1 MKSIIGCLLSL
12 TLFSLNGQ
20 EVYIQGGG
28 TLEDWANLSKYR
40 ASNVQIANL
49 EDPNRIVF
57 MGNSI
62 TEGWLYHHPEF
73 FENKSYINRGI
84 GGQTT
89 PQMLIRFKPDVV
101 NLNPKAMVL
110 LAGINDIA
118 GNTGPMTLENIF
130 ENIASMAEIATAHN
144 IQVVLCAVLPAK
156 DFPWRPGLEPAPKV
170 KQLNE
175 YLKKYCAE
183 KGHIYVDYY
192 SALED
197 GEGGLKVPDYTTAT
211 DLVHPNRAGY
221 LVMET
226 LLEQAFKRLQ

>member
-1 MKSIIGCLLSL
+1 MKSIIGWLLSL

-101 NLNPKAMVL
+101 NLNPKAVVL

-226 LLEQAFKRLQ
+226 LLEQAFKKLH

>member
-1 MKSIIGCLLSL
+1 MKSIIGWLLSL

-101 NLNPKAMVL
+101 NLNPKAVVL

-156 DFPWRPGLEPAPKV
+156 DFPWRPGLEPSPKV

-221 LVMET
+221 LEMET
-226 LLEQAFKRLQ
+226 LLEQAFKKLQ

>member
-101 NLNPKAMVL
+101 NLNPKAVVL

-226 LLEQAFKRLQ
+226 LLEQAFKKLQ

>member
-1 MKSIIGCLLSL
+1 MKSIIGWLLSL

-101 NLNPKAMVL
+101 NLNPKAVVL

>member
-101 NLNPKAMVL
+101 KLNPKAVVL

-226 LLEQAFKRLQ
+226 LLEQAFKKLQ

>member
-1 MKSIIGCLLSL
+1 MKSIIGWLLSL

>member
-1 MKSIIGCLLSL
+1 MKSIIGWLLSL

-20 EVYIQGGG
+20 EVHIQGGG

-73 FENKSYINRGI
+73 FEKKSYINRGI

-101 NLNPKAMVL
+101 NLNPKAVVL

-130 ENIASMAEIATAHN
+130 ENIASMAEIAAAHN

-226 LLEQAFKRLQ
+226 LLEQAFKKLQ

>member
-28 TLEDWANLSKYR
+28 TLEDWSNLSKYR

-101 NLNPKAMVL
+101 NLNPKAVVL

-226 LLEQAFKRLQ
+226 LLEQAFKKLQ

>member
-226 LLEQAFKRLQ
+226 LLEQAFKKLQ

>member
-1 MKSIIGCLLSL
+1 MKSIIGWLLSL

-226 LLEQAFKRLQ
+226 LLEQAFKKLQ

>member
-1 MKSIIGCLLSL
+1 MKSIIGCFLSL

-40 ASNVQIANL
+40 ASNAQIADL

-101 NLNPKAMVL
+101 KLNPKAVVL

-118 GNTGPMTLENIF
+118 GNTGPMTLETIF
-130 ENIASMAEIATAHN
+130 ENIASMAEIAAAHN

-226 LLEQAFKRLQ
+226 LLEQAFKKLQ